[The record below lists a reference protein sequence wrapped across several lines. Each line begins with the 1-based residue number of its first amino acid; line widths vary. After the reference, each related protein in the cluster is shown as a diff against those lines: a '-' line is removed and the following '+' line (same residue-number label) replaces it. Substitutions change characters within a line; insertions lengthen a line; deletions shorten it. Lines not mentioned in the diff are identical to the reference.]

1 MKITICSALRSSTAY
16 LTRYFVQVDALR
28 RQLAKRGDALTLVLG
43 EGDHTDD
50 TRAKIPDWL
59 DLVQVDATVVECDH
73 GGPAFGPVVDAQ
85 RFRQLAFVWN
95 RIWERIPAGVD
106 VVLFL
111 ESDLIWHPNTVVGL
125 VDRVIQGLP
134 AVAPLVLER
143 GSHKWYDTWGFR
155 RDGQQFRKEP
165 PYADRWPA
173 AGSLLRLDSAG
184 SCIAINGHVAR
195 RLHWPEDNVVIG
207 LSRQIY
213 GMAGPVW
220 LDSELKVEHPA

>member
-1 MKITICSALRSSTAY
+1 MKITVCSALRSATSY
-16 LTRYFVQVDALR
+16 LTRYFVQVDILR
-28 RQLAKRGDALTLVLG
+28 RNLAKRGDTLSLVLG
-43 EGDHTDD
+43 EGDHADD
-50 TRAKIPDWL
+50 TRAMLPGWVESLGL
-59 DLVQVDATVVECDH
+59 DAEIVACDH
-73 GGPAFGPVVDAQ
+73 GGPAFGPVVDPQ

-95 RIWERIPAGVD
+95 QIWQRIPVDSD

-111 ESDLIWHPNTVVGL
+111 ESDLIWHSKTLIAL
-125 VDRVIQGLP
+125 VDRVTQGLP

-165 PYADRWPA
+165 PYADRWQA
-173 AGSLLRLDSAG
+173 AGSLLQLDSAG